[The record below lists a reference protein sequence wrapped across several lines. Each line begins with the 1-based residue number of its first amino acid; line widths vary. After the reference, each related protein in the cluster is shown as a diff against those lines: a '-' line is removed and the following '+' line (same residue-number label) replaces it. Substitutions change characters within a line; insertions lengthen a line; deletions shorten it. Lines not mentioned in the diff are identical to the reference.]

1 VQSVTRLFGASV
13 ALRAVSVDFAP
24 GPITFVQGPNG
35 AGKSTLM
42 SIVGTALKPS
52 RGTVVYAPHGNS
64 RLEARRHIGWVGH
77 DSHCYAELSGR
88 ENVELAARIHGLDPK
103 PAWAVVCERVQAD
116 RFANQAVATLSR
128 GQRQRIAL
136 ARALV
141 HAPSVLLLDEP
152 LTGLDAA
159 SVLALASRKSVSVS
173 VRADAL
179 RLPFADNSVDI
190 VMCSQVLH
198 HFADVDALTLL
209 REMNRV
215 ARRRVIVSDLRRSWL
230 AAAGLWILSFPLR
243 FHAVSRHDGVVSVM
257 RGFTPTELA
266 DTVEKAVA
274 RRPGT
279 RRRRGFRVT
288 TSWTPVRR

>member
-1 VQSVTRLFGASV
+1 MQSVTRLFGASV

-159 SVLALASRKSVSVS
+159 SVQRMEKILIEERD
-173 VRADAL
+173 RGT
-179 RLPFADNSVDI
+179 I
-190 VMCSQVLH
+190 
-198 HFADVDALTLL
+198 
-209 REMNRV
+209 
-215 ARRRVIVSDLRRSWL
+215 VIVINHT
-230 AAAGLWILSFPLR
+230 AGMAERLQGRKIFMQQGRIERIEEP
-243 FHAVSRHDGVVSVM
+243 
-257 RGFTPTELA
+257 
-266 DTVEKAVA
+266 
-274 RRPGT
+274 
-279 RRRRGFRVT
+279 
-288 TSWTPVRR
+288 